1 MGLRGPGAARQ
12 RKAAEAWQDDA
23 TAHAWEAEGLTRAGR
38 VIAFL
43 ESLQVTKGF
52 GAGEPLRLLP
62 FQREWIE
69 AVYADGDDGQR
80 AVRTALASVARG
92 NGKSVL
98 VAGLCL
104 AHLIGPESEP
114 RGECYSA
121 AATKEQAS
129 LIFAEMEAFIMAAP
143 WMAARL
149 NVKRFH
155 KMIEDLETGS
165 IYRALASDGPAAHG
179 LAASFVACDEL
190 AQWKRR
196 ELFDVLRTS
205 MGKRAAPLLVAIGTQ
220 SPKPDNIMSEL
231 VDYAGRIA
239 SGEIEDRAFHGK
251 LYAIPDDLDAYNPA
265 NWHLANPALG
275 VFRSEA
281 EMRSEADRAR
291 RMPTFEPAFMNLY
304 CNRRIDSEPKAIN
317 QAEWAEVGGAVDLG
331 KLAGRPCYAG
341 LDLGSTRDLC
351 ALVLYFPEDDGAV
364 LPFFWCPRDNLAE
377 REEVDRV
384 PYRTWAKQGFIEAT
398 PGKAVDK
405 RAIAHRIAQIVAGY
419 DLQGMAFDR
428 WGFADLQKILDGE
441 GVRLPL
447 VEWGQGFASMGP
459 AIDAFETAMLSGQM
473 RHAMHPVLRW
483 NASNAV
489 FETDPAGARKPA
501 KNRSIDRIDGLVALI
516 MACGLAARHNTRA
529 ATYQGSGVSWA

>member
-1 MGLRGPGAARQ
+1 
-12 RKAAEAWQDDA
+12 
-23 TAHAWEAEGLTRAGR
+23 
-38 VIAFL
+38 
-43 ESLQVTKGF
+43 
-52 GAGEPLRLLP
+52 
-62 FQREWIE
+62 
-69 AVYADGDDGQR
+69 
-80 AVRTALASVARG
+80 
-92 NGKSVL
+92 
-98 VAGLCL
+98 
-104 AHLIGPESEP
+104 
-114 RGECYSA
+114 
-121 AATKEQAS
+121 
-129 LIFAEMEAFIMAAP
+129 
-143 WMAARL
+143 
-149 NVKRFH
+149 
-155 KMIEDLETGS
+155 
-165 IYRALASDGPAAHG
+165 
-179 LAASFVACDEL
+179 
-190 AQWKRR
+190 
-196 ELFDVLRTS
+196 
-205 MGKRAAPLLVAIGTQ
+205 
-220 SPKPDNIMSEL
+220 
-231 VDYAGRIA
+231 
-239 SGEIEDRAFHGK
+239 
-251 LYAIPDDLDAYNPA
+251 
-265 NWHLANPALG
+265 
-275 VFRSEA
+275 
-281 EMRSEADRAR
+281 
-291 RMPTFEPAFMNLY
+291 MPTFEPAFMNLY